1 MVSAYNFAQALA
13 NFAANLKN
21 NLELATI
28 IQGYE
33 AVKMQVNHKG
43 MLIMTKAETFKNEA
57 SILEGKLKDA
67 ENELKQAKKTVSTQ
81 EKTIEDLTAQ
91 LKEVETI
98 SEEPKEIIV
107 YPTQAEAK
115 NKNTFRKKKRRKNQ
129 VEDS

>member
-33 AVKMQVNHKG
+33 AVKMQVNNKG
-43 MLIMTKAETFKNEA
+43 MLIVTKAETFKKEA

-67 ENELKQAKKTVSTQ
+67 ENELKQTKKTVSTQ

-98 SEEPKEIIV
+98 SEEPKEIVV